1 MSTTANRSI
10 MLASCKLEELFS
22 SSLTVTGTNS
32 IISDKMVNYRYSSP
46 MEKHLDTFLSD
57 IQNKE
62 SELSIMQTALVEMN
76 KCLRHN
82 GIDNRVTCSLCHEKN
97 PKHSKS
103 INSKCL
109 TSLSCGR
116 MKRHK
121 GKMKVFERKKI
132 SLKKLLCDWND
143 FETESNKVRET
154 ITSTNKCFSDAFKS
168 YFINWKNK

>member
-1 MSTTANRSI
+1 

-46 MEKHLDTFLSD
+46 MEKHLDRILSG

-62 SELSIMQTALVEMN
+62 SKLSIMQTELDEMN
-76 KCLRHN
+76 KCLSDN
-82 GIDNRVTCSLCHEKN
+82 GLDNRVTCSLCHEKS

-121 GKMKVFERKKI
+121 GKWRFSKGKRFPSRNFYVIEMT
-132 SLKKLLCDWND
+132 LKLNQ
-143 FETESNKVRET
+143 T
-154 ITSTNKCFSDAFKS
+154 KS
-168 YFINWKNK
+168 EKQ

>member
-1 MSTTANRSI
+1 MSTTANGSI

-32 IISDKMVNYRYSSP
+32 IISDKMVNYHYSSP
-46 MEKHLDTFLSD
+46 MEKHLDRILSD
-57 IQNKE
+57 ILNKE
-62 SELSIMQTALVEMN
+62 SKLSIMQTELDEMN
-76 KCLRHN
+76 KCLGDN

-116 MKRHK
+116 MKLHK
-121 GKMKVFERKKI
+121 GKMEVSERKKI
-132 SLKKLLCDWND
+132 SLKKILCD
-143 FETESNKVRET
+143 
-154 ITSTNKCFSDAFKS
+154 
-168 YFINWKNK
+168 